1 MRNQKTYVDD
11 DPSLGCVFFAFPR
24 NRHLRARTWK
34 PFMRGKVSFLFF
46 PKHLSLL
53 SGLLTILV
61 LFSLLSWHS
70 SCAGRI
76 TWTTCL
82 FQLRHSL
89 WEFRSCLRV
98 TEKLNIKKTLLHKGP
113 YYNAFGCFKHLEH
126 LKFFCVCVCAYKPQ
140 WRKR

>member
-1 MRNQKTYVDD
+1 METFHERE
-11 DPSLGCVFFAFPR
+11 GFF
-24 NRHLRARTWK
+24 
-34 PFMRGKVSFLFF
+34 SFI

-89 WEFRSCLRV
+89 WEFRSCPRV

-113 YYNAFGCFKHLEH
+113 HYDAFGCFKHLEH
-126 LKFFCVCVCAYKPQ
+126 LKVFFVCVCLQTSVEKKMKTVVKIREDKYFAQLRPLKQ
-140 WRKR
+140 NTSINTN